1 MATGVLLNEI
11 INITKVD
18 DQTAEGAA
26 SAGRN
31 LDSITAGAEKAQD
44 ALSEM
49 GNAGSAAAK
58 SVAESTDDTAAAL
71 QETANKAAASVVVM
85 QRALRELRQQ
95 EADLQ
100 AQLSRATDSSANTRE
115 TTESL
120 SLVQAEISKTTQQ
133 VNDLKTEQQ
142 AAALAAQ
149 AWSGALGEGVADING
164 YAAAVAQANEGTAS
178 LFSGLRAGSD
188 NSLKAVLRDARSV
201 GDELASVVL
210 KGQSAQ
216 EKLSRLSVSTPIAVQ
231 NGTMSQADATAALA
245 QAQALVDKYEQ
256 QAASIRKARQETENS
271 TKAIKLEGYQ
281 VGIVMDE
288 AHKFLDMV
296 MAGGSPLKA
305 AFYEV
310 PNAVQVMGG
319 LGNSMALIRGLM
331 TGPAGLAVGA
341 AAVGASLVGL
351 GAHAEEEAAKLAKLS
366 AQFRATRSDAGAMA
380 DTVTSVSEGMKN
392 MPGWNDETARTAAT
406 AIGGTYN
413 FSGNATDITSLSNI
427 ARNAGAAFGTLQDGI
442 KAVTTAMT
450 DPEAEIKA
458 LYQQHLPGVDAA
470 LVEQVARLQ
479 AAGEQGEAYAL
490 VIGKIDDATKGAY
503 QDGLTPLQQA
513 LERLKNTT
521 SPLVRGIEDV
531 AEGMGTKLLNAL
543 SSVLGMLPQQERTSG
558 GLSGT
563 KVLQNDKFPE
573 MQGMMQINTK
583 FASQYDVSTA
593 KGNIDEGISRF
604 LNFMKVS
611 GGRLDDAIGLYGG
624 YAVGSSGAKRYAS
637 DVYAQDLRK
646 LPSDSDALI
655 KAEANRFG
663 LSEPLTN
670 VIRGF
675 ALKESG
681 GYQYDQRSKA
691 PAPEGHATSA
701 GVINSA
707 VSLQGGVAV
716 GASVDESTIAKRAD
730 LTANIAKYQKLADA
744 ATAGSVK
751 QKEYNEQL
759 EQMRVELANTLTPQ
773 EKITQGLQ
781 DGLMPLQ
788 AQSGYWRSMAEVTAQ
803 FGTTARGTA
812 IDQTALTSALAAK
825 QQQLAV
831 AYNDGT
837 VAAQRQAASQEAIAK
852 AASGSN
858 AELQHAV
865 NYQQAYNEALQDFD
879 PNSAA
884 FTKAVNERT
893 SALDAATQAQ
903 QRAQTA
909 QQNGGLRDNLTLIK
923 AESASIGQNADQRQ
937 VMLSVMQSE
946 LAMHRQYGQ
955 VLPQEAQDY
964 IALTG
969 SVAQANAEYQHH
981 EQVLSDVT
989 GSISSMADTLTND
1002 LTQGFVQ
1009 GTAHGISFKNILSG
1023 IETQIGGLVI
1033 KMGLINPLLNK
1044 IDGGTRTTLGDIN
1057 QALGSS
1063 SSSSSSSGL
1072 SSQQLAQY
1080 TGSDAGLTS
1089 DGQVIGSNGLTAVEA
1104 QQFFGAGTNVTGS
1117 IFGNTGQSLQI
1128 GNDNNPFAG
1137 SGIAAGGSSI
1147 SIGDFTGSSGT
1158 SSTTGFGS
1166 LSDMFSGNGGLM
1178 SDSGQAAASTAG
1190 GATAA
1195 VGGLIGGFTIGSK
1208 VGKMAGNLTG
1218 GGKGGKIGAQI
1229 GAGVGSVVGGIFGG
1243 PIGSMIGGVVLGAIG
1258 GIIGGLFNKKHYVYD
1273 AVSGSDGQL
1282 VISGSR
1288 TKHASDD
1295 VRSGLQTDLDTINA
1309 VYSDSGI
1316 TVADQYYGEVGHYH
1330 KGKHYS
1336 STSLEDLLP
1345 GVKLHSDDANENL
1358 ALQQIMP
1365 DHFDSVSSYTQAIE
1379 SIAQLAQTLDA
1390 LHVSV
1395 SKFNDAS
1402 HLTVDTI
1409 TGYTGDVQKV
1419 LSGFNGKIVSD
1430 SALQSEI
1437 STVKELVGV
1446 TSANAESL
1454 VDQVADLRDKYK
1466 QAADQAKRYG
1476 LDYQIILDKGNA
1488 IAQQM
1493 ITAEQVKL
1501 AQSNQSVQARYL
1513 AATGDQEGADLVNA
1527 DISADQQRQQLR
1539 DEWQSYYGDSY
1550 ATNADYQKQMLDL
1563 DKTLAAER
1571 LKIQQTYADQAA
1583 QVQKNAE
1590 SSALQSVTSVFQNLA
1605 SYTHDLATSDA
1616 SPLSVQEQYGVANDN
1631 LTSDYNAAM
1640 GGDYDAFSRLQS
1652 DAQAELSLSKNW
1664 YGSGT
1669 GYTDD
1674 YKRVLTM
1681 LQNIGNFGPD
1691 TFTATLAK
1699 TLINQNTDATLQ
1711 VKKAI
1716 QDMQASITAELRQF
1730 IRVQAAKAA

>member
-1 MATGVLLNEI
+1 MPTIEELRVSYASNVETVAKRDAQALNNVADAAEVVDQK
-11 INITKVD
+11 ITRTTKSGLAYVNRFD
-18 DQTAEGAA
+18 AVTKSANALAKAQKELEAAQTA
-26 SAGRN
+26 
-31 LDSITAGAEKAQD
+31 
-44 ALSEM
+44 
-49 GNAGSAAAK
+49 
-58 SVAESTDDTAAAL
+58 VDTALAKGSVTTEQAERAL
-71 QETANKAAASVVVM
+71 EGLRDRVSQASQKHKEAQEAVSGAAAS
-85 QRALRELRQQ
+85 
-95 EADLQ
+95 
-100 AQLSRATDSSANTRE
+100 TDTHTVSVTKNT
-115 TTESL
+115 
-120 SLVQAEISKTTQQ
+120 
-133 VNDLKTEQQ
+133 
-142 AAALAAQ
+142 
-149 AWSGALGEGVADING
+149 G
-164 YAAAVAQANEGTAS
+164 
-178 LFSGLRAGSD
+178 
-188 NSLKAVLRDARSV
+188 
-201 GDELASVVL
+201 
-210 KGQSAQ
+210 
-216 EKLSRLSVSTPIAVQ
+216 
-231 NGTMSQADATAALA
+231 
-245 QAQALVDKYEQ
+245 
-256 QAASIRKARQETENS
+256 
-271 TKAIKLEGYQ
+271 AIKLQSYQ
-281 VGIVMDE
+281 VAQVADE
-288 AHKFLDMV
+288 FHKWVDQVL
-296 MAGGSPLKA
+296 AGGSALTA
-305 AFYEV
+305 TTYQL
-310 PNAVQVMGG
+310 PNMVQAMGG
-319 LGNSMALIRGLM
+319 LGNATKLVGGFLAGPGGLVLAA
-331 TGPAGLAVGA
+331 GAAGLAFAKMGTY
-341 AAVGASLVGL
+341 
-351 GAHAEEEAAKLAKLS
+351 AESEQENLAQLS
-366 AQFRATRSDAGAMA
+366 QRLRATRDDYADMSDAAEKAARSLHDNSDGLSLSDSRSATQTIAAVPTVDSSQLKRLTADARDLATVMGA
-380 DTVTSVSEGMKN
+380 TVPDAAKTLASALQDPAKAAQDFEQQGLSGFNAGLVLSVQHMQQAGDRSGALASVMNALETSVS
-392 MPGWNDETARTAAT
+392 
-406 AIGGTYN
+406 
-413 FSGNATDITSLSNI
+413 
-427 ARNAGAAFGTLQDGI
+427 GAANRSLTPFQKALHSLKDEAGGVGEVVQQTFEHMGDGI
-442 KAVTTAMT
+442 VSMSTSGINALKDLV
-450 DPEAEIKA
+450 AEIKA
-458 LYQQHLPGVDAA
+458 LPDQLEPVADSIWDTVSSAASWAGGVLNSGVQAIVPSTLAHLMQQGSTPDPVFQSPSSAPANNSSVSPSVQELDARSKAVTSLSAHFADLKKTVDENIGSDSSLSGQTEDQRRKIEGLSSAVAALKELHAAGRISEADYTDGMRNLNGQITAANVALVGLRGPFVELIEQQQRATQSAAALTGYDKAMAEAAQQADDAA
-470 LVEQVARLQ
+470 RSL
-479 AAGEQGEAYAL
+479 
-490 VIGKIDDATKGAY
+490 
-503 QDGLTPLQQA
+503 
-513 LERLKNTT
+513 
-521 SPLVRGIEDV
+521 
-531 AEGMGTKLLNAL
+531 
-543 SSVLGMLPQQERTSG
+543 SG
-558 GLSGT
+558 GLASASEKAQVQAAAART
-563 KVLQNDKFPE
+563 LAAEYSTATSVMQRHTA
-573 MQGMMQINTK
+573 MQGQI
-583 FASQYDVSTA
+583 VSA
-593 KGNIDEGISRF
+593 WSEG
-604 LNFMKVS
+604 
-611 GGRLDDAIGLYGG
+611 
-624 YAVGSSGAKRYAS
+624 GAA
-637 DVYAQDLRK
+637 AQ
-646 LPSDSDALI
+646 
-655 KAEANRFG
+655 
-663 LSEPLTN
+663 
-670 VIRGF
+670 
-675 ALKESG
+675 
-681 GYQYDQRSKA
+681 
-691 PAPEGHATSA
+691 HAT
-701 GVINSA
+701 
-707 VSLQGGVAV
+707 
-716 GASVDESTIAKRAD
+716 
-730 LTANIAKYQKLADA
+730 
-744 ATAGSVK
+744 
-751 QKEYNEQL
+751 
-759 EQMRVELANTLTPQ
+759 
-773 EKITQGLQ
+773 
-781 DGLMPLQ
+781 
-788 AQSGYWRSMAEVTAQ
+788 
-803 FGTTARGTA
+803 
-812 IDQTALTSALAAK
+812 
-825 QQQLAV
+825 
-831 AYNDGT
+831 
-837 VAAQRQAASQEAIAK
+837 
-852 AASGSN
+852 
-858 AELQHAV
+858 
-865 NYQQAYNEALQDFD
+865 NYVQAYTEALDHYKSG
-879 PNSAA
+879 SAA
-884 FTKAVNERT
+884 FVQAVTART
-893 SALDAATQAQ
+893 QALDAQYVASQKIDLAKNTFANDNQLKLI
-903 QRAQTA
+903 
-909 QQNGGLRDNLTLIK
+909 GLENSSL
-923 AESASIGQNADQRQ
+923 GMNADARA
-937 VMLSVMQSE
+937 LLIARMQSE
-946 LAMHRQYGQ
+946 QEELQKGNSLQDQSVQAYLNSKDA
-955 VLPQEAQDY
+955 VLEA
-964 IALTG
+964 
-969 SVAQANAEYQHH
+969 SQAYQHH

-1044 IDGGTRTTLGDIN
+1044 IDGGTRTTLSDIN
-1057 QALGSS
+1057 QVLGSS

-1072 SSQQLAQY
+1072 SSQQIAQY

-1089 DGQVIGSNGLTAVEA
+1089 DGQVIGSNGLTAAEA
-1104 QQFFGAGTNVTGS
+1104 QQFFGSGTNVTGS
-1117 IFGNTGQSLQI
+1117 LFGNTGQSLQI

-1147 SIGDFTGSSGT
+1147 NLGDFTGSSSA

-1178 SDSGQAAASTAG
+1178 SDSGQAAVSTTG
-1190 GATAA
+1190 GAASA

-1330 KGKHYS
+1330 KGKHYR

-1605 SYTHDLATSDA
+1605 SYTHDLATSDV

-1652 DAQAELSLSKNW
+1652 DAQTELSLSKNW